1 VGAPSSSVDQGDSV
15 RFPVYADVERMERE
29 AFASL
34 DFRNPR
40 IDKAAV
46 EEAVTECL
54 ALCGAPERRFRWFA
68 DVRLSRKH
76 VFPYEVL
83 RAYWP
88 LGAADAVPLLDAA
101 WRAGTSGFGWFR
113 SPWSSSL
120 HSAHFHYFDQ
130 MLNFGRIGRHRLPEL
145 LVRRSHMDT
154 AAYQAA
160 CAAVAAPMLKAFVAG
175 LFYLEIGRREV
186 VCVPR
191 PSLRIVGGRL
201 HCEDGP
207 ALAWPTGEC
216 RYFWNGVHVP
226 DYVIERPHQITP
238 LLIRLEENSERRRC
252 MIERFGIERFLR
264 EVDAKLVGEDHSGRL
279 WRADFDTREIYAV
292 LEVEN
297 GTLEPDGTRRRYFL
311 RVPSAMQSAR
321 EAAAWTYGLSP
332 GQYDV
337 AVRT

>member
-1 VGAPSSSVDQGDSV
+1 
-15 RFPVYADVERMERE
+15 
-29 AFASL
+29 L
-34 DFRNPR
+34 
-40 IDKAAV
+40 
-46 EEAVTECL
+46 T
-54 ALCGAPERRFRWFA
+54 LCGVRARPLRWFA
-68 DVRLSRKH
+68 DVRLACKH
-76 VFPYEVL
+76 IFPYEAV

-88 LGAADAVPLLDAA
+88 LGAADGALSLDAA

-120 HSAHFHYFDQ
+120 HSAYFLYFEQ
-130 MLNFGRIGRHRLPEL
+130 MLNDGRIGRHTLPER
-145 LVRRSHMDT
+145 LVRRPSMDT
-154 AAYQAA
+154 SAYEAA
-160 CAAVAAPMLKAFVAG
+160 CAAAAAPMLRALVAG

-191 PSLRIVGGRL
+191 PSLWIVGGRL
-201 HCEDGP
+201 HREDGP

-216 RYFWNGVHVP
+216 RYFWKGVHVP
-226 DYVIERPHQITP
+226 DFVIERPHQITA
-238 LLIRLEENSERRRC
+238 LLIRIEANAERRRC

-264 EVDAKLVGEDHSGRL
+264 ELDAKLVSEDDSGRL
-279 WRADFDTREIYAV
+279 WRVDFARAEDYAV

-311 RVPSAMQSAR
+311 CVPPSMQSPR

-332 GQYDV
+332 GQYAV